1 MPAARPI
8 PAVTRA
14 WRYAVLSLGT
24 LAYACL
30 TFVWFSL
37 AAYLSAV
44 TAALSLT
51 PTQAGLL
58 TGAIPLTYIPLSLVS
73 GSVVDRVGPYRA
85 IAAGLA
91 VFGLAQVGR
100 AAAGSFPAMLGL
112 TVVVGAGAT
121 AITFGLPKLVSELFP
136 ADASGAPSS
145 VYVLGASAGTAAAF
159 SLGRGLLGPAAG
171 GWRPLF
177 RLTGL
182 AVLGYAVVWLVVVR
196 LAPLAAMR
204 SADAEAAA
212 ADNDDDV
219 SLATL
224 RSDVARVFASGPMRL
239 LVVAGVVYLLVV
251 HGFQNWLA
259 TVLEA
264 RGVPASLAATAT
276 SGFVVAAAAGTLTL
290 PALSDRIDARG
301 TVIAACGAACALGTG
316 LLLVPELPAAVGVAG
331 ALAAGVG
338 AGGISPLVRV
348 VPAELEDIGP
358 ALTGTAVGLVFA
370 VGEAGGFLGPFL
382 IGWLYDLSGSYA
394 PGLAVICV
402 CSLGAVVAGRRLPV

>member
-1 MPAARPI
+1 MNRR
-8 PAVTRA
+8 VL
-14 WRYAVLSLGT
+14 RYGVLVLGT
-24 LAYACL
+24 LAYTCL

-44 TAALSLT
+44 TADLSLT
-51 PTQAGLL
+51 ATQAGLL

-85 IAAGLA
+85 IGAGLA
-91 VFGLAQVGR
+91 VFGVAQVGR
-100 AAAGSFPAMLGL
+100 GAAGSFPAMLGL
-112 TVVVGAGAT
+112 TVVVGVGAT

-182 AVLGYAVVWLVVVR
+182 AVLGYAALWLLVVR
-196 LAPLAAMR
+196 LTPLVAMR
-204 SADAEAAA
+204 SADAAAAA
-212 ADNDDDV
+212 ADTDDV

-264 RGVPASLAATAT
+264 RGVRASLAATAT

-290 PALSDRIDARG
+290 PVLSDRIDARG
-301 TVIAACGAACALGTG
+301 TVIAACGAVCALGTG
-316 LLLVPELPAAVGVAG
+316 VLLVPGVPAAVGVAG

-348 VPAELEDIGP
+348 VPAELEDVGP

-394 PGLAVICV
+394 PGLAVICA

>member
-1 MPAARPI
+1 MH
-8 PAVTRA
+8 RA
-14 WRYAVLSLGT
+14 WRYAVLVLGT
-24 LAYACL
+24 LAYTCL

-44 TAALSLT
+44 TADLSLT

-85 IAAGLA
+85 IGAGLA
-91 VFGLAQVGR
+91 VFGLAQLGR

-159 SLGRGLLGPAAG
+159 SLGRGLFGPAVG

-182 AVLGYAVVWLVVVR
+182 AVLGYAVCWLVAVR

-204 SADAEAAA
+204 SADAQA
-212 ADNDDDV
+212 ADADDEV

-264 RGVPASLAATAT
+264 RGVQASLAATAT

-290 PALSDRIDARG
+290 PVLSDRLDDRG
-301 TVIAACGAACALGTG
+301 AVIAACGAVCSLGTAA
-316 LLLVPELPAAVGVAG
+316 LLVPGVPAVVGVAG

-348 VPAELEDIGP
+348 VPAELKDIGP

>member
-1 MPAARPI
+1 MSRAR
-8 PAVTRA
+8 
-14 WRYAVLSLGT
+14 RYGLLLLGT
-24 LAYACL
+24 LAYSCL

-37 AAYLSAV
+37 AAYLPAV
-44 TAALSLT
+44 TDALALS
-51 PTQAGLL
+51 PTEAGLL

-73 GSVVDRVGPYRA
+73 GSLVDRVGPYRA
-85 IAAGLA
+85 IGAGLA

-100 AAAGSFPAMLGL
+100 AGADTFLPMLAL
-112 TVVVGAGAT
+112 TGVVGAGAT

-136 ADASGAPSS
+136 ADASGVPSS

-159 SLGRGLLGPAAG
+159 SLGRGLLGPAVG

-182 AVLGYAVVWLVVVR
+182 AVLGYAAVWLVVVR
-196 LAPLAAMR
+196 LAPLSALR
-204 SADAEAAA
+204 SADAAA
-212 ADNDDDV
+212 ADDGDDV
-219 SLATL
+219 SLETL
-224 RSDVARVFASGPMRL
+224 RTDVTRVFASGPMRL

-264 RGVPASLAATAT
+264 RGLEASLAATAT

-290 PALSDRIDARG
+290 PALSDRLDARG
-301 TVIAACGAACALGTG
+301 SVIAACGAACALGTG
-316 LLLVPELPAAVGVAG
+316 ALVVPGLPVAVGVAG

-382 IGWLYDLSGSYA
+382 IGGLYDLSGSYA
-394 PGLAVICV
+394 PGLAVISL
-402 CSLGAVVAGRRLPV
+402 CSVGAVVAGRRLPV

>member
-1 MPAARPI
+1 MNR
-8 PAVTRA
+8 V
-14 WRYAVLSLGT
+14 WRYAVLVLGT
-24 LAYACL
+24 LAYTCL

-44 TAALSLT
+44 TADLSLT

-85 IAAGLA
+85 IGAGLA
-91 VFGLAQVGR
+91 VFGLAQLGR

-182 AVLGYAVVWLVVVR
+182 AVLGYAVCWLVAVR

-204 SADAEAAA
+204 SADAQA
-212 ADNDDDV
+212 ADADDEV

-264 RGVPASLAATAT
+264 RGVQASLAATAT

-290 PALSDRIDARG
+290 PALSDRLDDRG
-301 TVIAACGAACALGTG
+301 TVIAACGAVCTLGTAA
-316 LLLVPELPAAVGVAG
+316 LLVPGVPAVVGVAG

-348 VPAELEDIGP
+348 VPAELEDVGP

>member
-1 MPAARPI
+1 
-8 PAVTRA
+8 VHRA
-14 WRYAVLSLGT
+14 WRYAVLLLGT
-24 LAYACL
+24 LAYTCL

-44 TAALSLT
+44 AADLSLT

-85 IAAGLA
+85 IGAGLA
-91 VFGLAQVGR
+91 VFGLAQLGR

-182 AVLGYAVVWLVVVR
+182 AVLGYAVCWLVAVR

-204 SADAEAAA
+204 SADAAAAA
-212 ADNDDDV
+212 ADDDEV

-224 RSDVARVFASGPMRL
+224 RSDVTRVFASGPMRL

-264 RGVPASLAATAT
+264 RGVGASLAATAT

-290 PALSDRIDARG
+290 PALSDRLDDRG
-301 TVIAACGAACALGTG
+301 AVIAACGAVCTLGTAV
-316 LLLVPELPAAVGVAG
+316 LLVPGVPAVVGVAG

-348 VPAELEDIGP
+348 VPAELEGVGP

>member
-1 MPAARPI
+1 MNR
-8 PAVTRA
+8 V
-14 WRYAVLSLGT
+14 WRYAVLVLGT
-24 LAYACL
+24 LAYTCL

-44 TAALSLT
+44 TADLSLT

-73 GSVVDRVGPYRA
+73 GSIVDRVGPYRA
-85 IAAGLA
+85 IGAGLA
-91 VFGLAQVGR
+91 VFGLAQLGR

-159 SLGRGLLGPAAG
+159 SLGRGLFGPAVG

-182 AVLGYAVVWLVVVR
+182 AVLGYAVCWLVAVR

-204 SADAEAAA
+204 SADAQA
-212 ADNDDDV
+212 ADADDEV

-264 RGVPASLAATAT
+264 RGVRASPAATAT

-290 PALSDRIDARG
+290 PALSDRLDDRG
-301 TVIAACGAACALGTG
+301 AVIAACGAVCSLGTAA
-316 LLLVPELPAAVGVAG
+316 LLVPGVPAVGGVAG
-331 ALAAGVG
+331 ALAAGAG

-348 VPAELEDIGP
+348 VPAELEDVGP

>member
-1 MPAARPI
+1 MNR
-8 PAVTRA
+8 V
-14 WRYAVLSLGT
+14 WRYAVLVLGT
-24 LAYACL
+24 LAYTCL

-44 TAALSLT
+44 TADLSLT

-85 IAAGLA
+85 IGAGLA
-91 VFGLAQVGR
+91 VFGLAQLGR
-100 AAAGSFPAMLGL
+100 AAASSFPAMLGL

-121 AITFGLPKLVSELFP
+121 ALTFGLPKLVSELFP

-145 VYVLGASAGTAAAF
+145 VYVLGASVGTAAAF
-159 SLGRGLLGPAAG
+159 SLGRGLFGPAVG

-182 AVLGYAVVWLVVVR
+182 AVLGYAVCWLVAVR

-204 SADAEAAA
+204 SADAQA
-212 ADNDDDV
+212 ADADDEV

-264 RGVPASLAATAT
+264 RGVQASLAATAT

-290 PALSDRIDARG
+290 PALSDRLDDRG
-301 TVIAACGAACALGTG
+301 TVIAACGAVCTLGTAA
-316 LLLVPELPAAVGVAG
+316 LLVPGVPAVVGVAG
-331 ALAAGVG
+331 AVAAGVG

-348 VPAELEDIGP
+348 VPAELEDVGP

>member
-1 MPAARPI
+1 MNR
-8 PAVTRA
+8 V
-14 WRYAVLSLGT
+14 WRYAVLVLGT
-24 LAYACL
+24 LAYTCL

-44 TAALSLT
+44 TADLSLT
-51 PTQAGLL
+51 STQAGLL
-58 TGAIPLTYIPLSLVS
+58 TGAVPLTYIPLSLVS
-73 GSVVDRVGPYRA
+73 GSIVDRVGPYRA
-85 IAAGLA
+85 IGAGLA
-91 VFGLAQVGR
+91 VFGLAQLGR

-159 SLGRGLLGPAAG
+159 SLGRGLFGPAVG

-182 AVLGYAVVWLVVVR
+182 AVLGYAVCWLVAVR

-204 SADAEAAA
+204 SADAQA
-212 ADNDDDV
+212 ADADDEV

-259 TVLEA
+259 TVLKA
-264 RGVPASLAATAT
+264 RGVRASPAATAT

-290 PALSDRIDARG
+290 PALSDWLDDRG
-301 TVIAACGAACALGTG
+301 AVIAACGAVCSLGTAA
-316 LLLVPELPAAVGVAG
+316 LLVPGVPAVVGVAG
-331 ALAAGVG
+331 ALAAGAG

-348 VPAELEDIGP
+348 VPAELEDVGP

>member
-1 MPAARPI
+1 VNR
-8 PAVTRA
+8 RLL
-14 WRYAVLSLGT
+14 RYAVLLLGT
-24 LAYACL
+24 LAYTCL

-44 TAALSLT
+44 TADLSLT
-51 PTQAGLL
+51 ATQAGLL

-73 GSVVDRVGPYRA
+73 GSLVDRVGPYRA
-85 IAAGLA
+85 IGAGLA
-91 VFGLAQVGR
+91 VFGAAQVGR
-100 AAAGSFPAMLGL
+100 AAAGSFVAILGL
-112 TVVVGAGAT
+112 TAVVGAGAT

-182 AVLGYAVVWLVVVR
+182 AVLGYAALWLVVVR
-196 LAPLAAMR
+196 LAPLSKLR
-204 SADAEAAA
+204 SADAAA
-212 ADNDDDV
+212 ADTDDEV

-224 RSDVARVFASGPMRL
+224 QRDVFRVFASGSMRL

-264 RGVPASLAATAT
+264 RGVRAPLAATAT

-290 PALSDRIDARG
+290 PVLSDRIDARG
-301 TVIAACGAACALGTG
+301 PVIAACGAACALGTAV
-316 LLLVPELPAAVGVAG
+316 LLVPGVPAVVGVAG

-348 VPAELEDIGP
+348 VPAELEEVGP

-370 VGEAGGFLGPFL
+370 VGETGGFLGPFL

-394 PGLAVICV
+394 PGLAVICA
-402 CSLGAVVAGRRLPV
+402 CSLAAVVAGRRLPV